1 MIQLYLDKNYKG
13 KKKTLKGLE
22 CHGRKERILS
32 RGWETASDTA
42 GDPDSM
48 KIKKGTD
55 LQL

>member
-13 KKKTLKGLE
+13 KKNLKCLE
-22 CHGRKERILS
+22 CHGRKERISS

-42 GDPDSM
+42 GDPDGM

-55 LQL
+55 FQL